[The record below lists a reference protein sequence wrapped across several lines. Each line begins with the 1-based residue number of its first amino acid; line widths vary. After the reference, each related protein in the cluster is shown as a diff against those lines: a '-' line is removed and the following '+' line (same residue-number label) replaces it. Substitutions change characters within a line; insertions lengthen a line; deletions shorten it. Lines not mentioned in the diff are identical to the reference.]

1 MTTPFPLHR
10 LLQSAVQLAPEVSK
24 DFVECASVPLWVLCV
39 GRFPDVHRMG
49 IPEVKYIAN
58 IHGNEPVGRELL
70 LHFIN
75 YLVHNYKHNEDIEAL
90 VNSTRI
96 HFLPALNPDGFKT
109 SVPGDCQG
117 SQGRTQ
123 ERCTLGPLTPVL
135 SFLDLNRN
143 FPSIFGHNLSPLQ
156 PETLAAMQWFQSETF
171 VLSATLHG
179 GALVAVY
186 PFSFSVEGHHGKAK
200 SPDDDIFKYL
210 TKTYANAH
218 KTMHK
223 GDFCNETFP
232 GGITNAAAW
241 YPVLGCLQDY
251 NYIKGQCF
259 EITLEVS
266 CCKYPREDQLPRLWD
281 ENKQALLELIKQ
293 VHKGSGIKGRVV
305 DTSGNSVPKATIQFT
320 TRKKKYVYQANNYG
334 EFYKILIPGKYKVRV
349 KEVSRKCCA
358 LSYLATEGTIVP
370 GKRVVGL
377 GNHGMGSTRHS
388 VGMVAV
394 NLLAR
399 RLNIA
404 DQWKTDKQ
412 SKADI
417 VQTQIDGLQLVLLKP
432 RQFMNINGHS
442 VAKAAEKFNLTPE
455 YIYLLH
461 DELDKPIGKVSLKLG
476 GSASAGKSLGER
488 IERCFVRYY
497 ESNEPV
503 GRELLLHFINYLVH
517 NYKHNE
523 DIEALVN
530 STRIHFL
537 PALNPDGFKTSVP
550 GDCQG
555 SQGRTQERC
564 TLGPLTPVLSLLD
577 LNRNFPSIFGHNL
590 SPLQPETL
598 AAMQWFQSETFVLS
612 ATLHGGALVA
622 VYPFSFSVEG
632 HHGKAK
638 SPDDDIFKYLTK
650 TYANA
655 HKTMHKGDF
664 CNETFPGGI
673 TNAAAWYPVL
683 GCLQDYNYIK
693 GQCFEITL
701 EVSCC
706 KYPREDQLPRLW
718 DENKQA
724 LLELI
729 KQVHKG
735 IKGRVVDTSGNSVPK
750 ATIQFTTRKKKYVYQ
765 ANNYGEFYKI
775 LIPGKYK
782 VRVKAQGYLSETKLV
797 IVTDKISSYSAI
809 TQNFIL
815 KKQENKKKQ

>member
-1 MTTPFPLHR
+1 MVSLISYALVLNVLLPTLCTKNTNLPFKYHTEKELEATLRNLNEMYPTITHLYSIG
-10 LLQSAVQLAPEVSK
+10 QSVQG
-24 DFVECASVPLWVLCV
+24 VPLWVLCV

-117 SQGRTQ
+117 SHGRAN
-123 ERCTLGPLTPVL
+123 
-135 SFLDLNRN
+135 FNNIDLNRN

-186 PFSFSVEGHHGKAK
+186 PFSFSVEGHRGKAK
-200 SPDDDIFKYL
+200 SPDD
-210 TKTYANAH
+210 
-218 KTMHK
+218 
-223 GDFCNETFP
+223 E
-232 GGITNAAAW
+232 
-241 YPVLGCLQDY
+241 
-251 NYIKGQCF
+251 
-259 EITLEVS
+259 
-266 CCKYPREDQLPRLWD
+266 
-281 ENKQALLELIKQ
+281 
-293 VHKGSGIKGRVV
+293 
-305 DTSGNSVPKATIQFT
+305 
-320 TRKKKYVYQANNYG
+320 
-334 EFYKILIPGKYKVRV
+334 
-349 KEVSRKCCA
+349 
-358 LSYLATEGTIVP
+358 
-370 GKRVVGL
+370 
-377 GNHGMGSTRHS
+377 
-388 VGMVAV
+388 
-394 NLLAR
+394 
-399 RLNIA
+399 
-404 DQWKTDKQ
+404 
-412 SKADI
+412 
-417 VQTQIDGLQLVLLKP
+417 
-432 RQFMNINGHS
+432 
-442 VAKAAEKFNLTPE
+442 
-455 YIYLLH
+455 
-461 DELDKPIGKVSLKLG
+461 
-476 GSASAGKSLGER
+476 
-488 IERCFVRYY
+488 
-497 ESNEPV
+497 
-503 GRELLLHFINYLVH
+503 
-517 NYKHNE
+517 
-523 DIEALVN
+523 
-530 STRIHFL
+530 
-537 PALNPDGFKTSVP
+537 
-550 GDCQG
+550 
-555 SQGRTQERC
+555 
-564 TLGPLTPVLSLLD
+564 
-577 LNRNFPSIFGHNL
+577 
-590 SPLQPETL
+590 
-598 AAMQWFQSETFVLS
+598 
-612 ATLHGGALVA
+612 
-622 VYPFSFSVEG
+622 
-632 HHGKAK
+632 
-638 SPDDDIFKYLTK
+638 IFKYLTK

-797 IVTDKISSYSAI
+797 VVTDKIISYSAI

-815 KKQENKKKQ
+815 KKQENKKSNNTMV